1 MYARCWLGK
10 GQVENQVDN
19 IREWLFTP
27 RAKFNN
33 FADLNAWLAKRCEEL
48 AQRKHPVYTSQT
60 IAECYQKVHALLRK
74 MDGANGFS
82 QSDGLF
88 AESCG

>member
-1 MYARCWLGK
+1 VYPRCWLGK

-60 IAECYQKVHALLRK
+60 IAECYQKNTLYSAKSHRPSLAIL
-74 MDGANGFS
+74 NIY
-82 QSDGLF
+82 
-88 AESCG
+88 